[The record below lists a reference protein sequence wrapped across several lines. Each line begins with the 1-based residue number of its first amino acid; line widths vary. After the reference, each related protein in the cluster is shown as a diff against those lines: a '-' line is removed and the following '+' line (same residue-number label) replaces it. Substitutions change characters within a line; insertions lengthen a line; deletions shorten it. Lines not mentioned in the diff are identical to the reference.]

1 MSFESDMARI
11 EEITNKLRDRNTP
24 LEEALKLFE
33 EGTVLAKKA
42 DRSLSKMERKVEI
55 LVGAADENAENIE
68 LSDFADSEA

>member
-68 LSDFADSEA
+68 LTDFADSEA